1 MYKGPKIQSGC
12 LGEEEI
18 LQKCRKRHISYCK
31 FKAVIKK
38 VVKGKLN
45 ASKLLHYSVKMPGFK
60 DLRS

>member
-45 ASKLLHYSVKMPGFK
+45 ASKLLH
-60 DLRS
+60 